1 MLKISIFAST
11 MAVLLATSLSMPSE
25 AAKPKKVKSNQ
36 QQQQQQEL
44 QAQQGS
50 FDNGGSAKNDSYG
63 GSAASSSSSGGSDS
77 ISMFKAGNTSLP
89 AGTYAMTNVST
100 GAAFVVIVDD
110 SGDMRAQ
117 DARAMNL
124 IDDKNSSHTAKNNR
138 KNSGGNS
145 RSGGDYNDYD
155 NSGNNYSSSN
165 NYGSSNND
173 NSGSYRSGNSS
184 GNLGPNGLL
193 PPQQTPAS
201 AILPTPNSNSHP
213 LLQGASPGSVYQPPQ
228 PSGAGGLLPSL
239 FTSQNP
245 LAQQNPLAPGQPA
258 PGGIQGKIQAELQRQ
273 LNKQLMKYGG
283 SGNLEQQVRKMINKF

>member
-1 MLKISIFAST
+1 MLKISILAST

-36 QQQQQQEL
+36 QQQQQQQQQQEL

-50 FDNGGSAKNDSYG
+50 FDNGSNSG
-63 GSAASSSSSGGSDS
+63 SSSGGGGGDS

-124 IDDKNSSHTAKNNR
+124 IDDKNAARTAKNNR
-138 KNSGGNS
+138 KNSGGSS
-145 RSGGDYNDYD
+145 RSSGDYNDYD
-155 NSGNNYSSSN
+155 NSANNYNSSN
-165 NYGSSNND
+165 NNSSSNND

-201 AILPTPNSNSHP
+201 AILPTPNSSSHP

-228 PSGAGGLLPSL
+228 PAGAGGLLPSL

-245 LAQQNPLAPGQPA
+245 LAQQNSLVPGQPA

>member
-1 MLKISIFAST
+1 MLKNSIFASA
-11 MAVLLATSLSMPSE
+11 MAVLLATSLSLPSE
-25 AAKPKKVKSNQ
+25 AGKASKGKNKQQQKQ

-44 QAQQGS
+44 QSQQGTYDES
-50 FDNGGSAKNDSYG
+50 SGSGSAN
-63 GSAASSSSSGGSDS
+63 GSAAGGSS
-77 ISMFKAGNTSLP
+77 ISMFKAGNTTLP

-124 IDDKNSSHTAKNNR
+124 VDDKNSARTAKNSR
-138 KNSGGNS
+138 KNSGGSTGSNGNS
-145 RSGGDYNDYD
+145 SDYD
-155 NSGNNYSSSN
+155 SAGN
-165 NYGSSNND
+165 NYGSSNNYSSSNS
-173 NSGSYRSGNSS
+173 NSGSNTDNYRTGSS
-184 GNLGPNGLL
+184 AGNLGPNGLL
-193 PPQQTPAS
+193 PPQQTPSS
-201 AILPTPNSNSHP
+201 AVLPSPNSNSHP

-228 PSGAGGLLPSL
+228 QSGVGGILPNL

-245 LAQQNPLAPGQPA
+245 LAPQNPLMPGQTAPA
-258 PGGIQGKIQAELQRQ
+258 GIQGKIQAELQRQ